1 MSEIA
6 LSVQDIIEAALAA
19 RTVDDVHRLCSAICE
34 QHGFDYFLYGAQF
47 PTSLVNPEIVIVS
60 GYPDQWWAHYNA
72 NGYMRSDPLV
82 AYCETN
88 ITPLD
93 WRRIGEIS
101 DGPDAHAVM
110 DEARDFG
117 LRSGLSCPVHGSR
130 GEAAVLSVA
139 CSQDHT
145 STAGRISEA
154 LAPVHLLAS
163 YVHEAVRRV
172 FDQEELMLGSI
183 QLTSRERESLIWA
196 AEGKA
201 AWEIGQTLHC
211 SERTV
216 IYHLQNVARKLGV
229 SNRQQAIARAVSL
242 GIIRPRII

>member
-1 MSEIA
+1 MSELSVKDTIEEA
-6 LSVQDIIEAALAA
+6 LSA

-34 QHGFDYFLYGAQF
+34 RHGFDYFLYGAQF

-60 GYPDQWWAHYNA
+60 GYPDQWWGHYVSQ
-72 NGYMRSDPLV
+72 GYMRIDPLV
-82 AYCETN
+82 AYCEN
-88 ITPLD
+88 HITPLD
-93 WRRIGEIS
+93 WERIDHYCEE
-101 DGPDAHAVM
+101 PDAHAVM
-110 DEARDFG
+110 NEARDFG
-117 LRSGLSCPVHGSR
+117 LRSGMSCPVHGSS

-139 CSQDHT
+139 CKEDHRKT
-145 STAGRISEA
+145 SDVINES

-172 FDQEELMLGSI
+172 FDQQELMLGSI
-183 QLTSRERESLIWA
+183 QLTVREREALVWA

-201 AWEIGQTLHC
+201 AWEIGKTLHC

-216 IYHLQNVARKLGV
+216 IYHLQNVAKKLGV

-242 GIIRPRII
+242 GIIRPRIL